1 MRVVENVAENPPSA
15 LKERLLRE
23 LLAEEEFLMMVEEA
37 KKTAHIG
44 MFGKG
49 KAEDFFKAKLE
60 VYEG

>member
-1 MRVVENVAENPPSA
+1 VENVAENPPSA

-23 LLAEEEFLMMVEEA
+23 LLAEEEFLLMVEEA

>member
-1 MRVVENVAENPPSA
+1 MVENVAEKSPSV

-23 LLAEEEFLMMVEEA
+23 LQAEEEFLRMVEEA
-37 KKTAHIG
+37 KKTARIG

-60 VYEG
+60 VYED